1 MMINMPTSSKNKPV
15 IIGFPFDDNSSYM
28 KGAALAPPLIREALY
43 SKSSNLWSET
53 GIDLKQESILTDAG
67 DLKFSSDSNSFDEI
81 EKSITKLL
89 NGNFIPVSLGGDH
102 SITYPIIKAFNKKYP
117 EIHILHLDAHP
128 DLYNELEGN
137 RDSHACPFARIMENG
152 LAKRITQI
160 GIRTINGQQKKQAEK
175 FGVEVIDM
183 MSWKDCR
190 PLEFKAPVYISIDID
205 VLDPAFAPGVSHCE
219 PGGLSTRQLITYIQN
234 VSAPKIIGADIV
246 EFNPKRDESGIT
258 AIVCAKIL
266 KETIAKIVS
275 LSG

>member
-1 MMINMPTSSKNKPV
+1 MMINIPTSSKNKPV

-28 KGAALAPPLIREALY
+28 KGTALAPPLIRKALY

-67 DLKFSSDSNSFDEI
+67 DLKFSPDSNAFDEI

-89 NGNFIPVSLGGDH
+89 NRNFIPVSLGGDH

-152 LAKRITQI
+152 LAKKLTQV

-183 MSWKDCR
+183 ISWKDSI

-205 VLDPAFAPGVSHCE
+205 VLDPAFAPGVSHYE
-219 PGGLSTRQLITYIQN
+219 PGGLSTRQLITCIQN

-258 AIVCAKIL
+258 AMVCAKIL
-266 KETIAKIVS
+266 KETISKIVS
-275 LSG
+275 LY